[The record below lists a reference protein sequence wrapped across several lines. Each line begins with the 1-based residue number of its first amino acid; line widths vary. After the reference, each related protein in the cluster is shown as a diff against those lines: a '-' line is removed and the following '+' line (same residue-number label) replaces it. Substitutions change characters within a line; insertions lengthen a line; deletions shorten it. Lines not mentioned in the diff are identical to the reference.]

1 MYSYGKHGSKTTYK
15 DILTEEQLKSIDPIE
30 LINILKDIPSYKQ
43 KVLYYGPLSTEGITE
58 KLNSE
63 YNIPEGGFKE
73 TPQKV
78 MFEELPTNDNTVYV
92 VNYPDMVQAEIIMLS
107 KKGNYDKDKIPYIS
121 LYNEYFGGG
130 MAGIVFQELRE
141 SKALAYST
149 FSSFTS
155 PQKKDKAHYNI
166 AYIGT
171 QADKFP
177 EAISSLFQLLN
188 DMPASEITYSSAKD
202 NLIQKF
208 NTERI
213 TKAGILS
220 SYLSAQKLG
229 LDHDI
234 RKDIYEKAQTLTLED
249 IQKFQIDN
257 VKDSKYTILVLGDK
271 NKLDAETLQ
280 KYGTVKYLTLEE
292 IFGY

>member
-1 MYSYGKHGSKTTYK
+1 M
-15 DILTEEQLKSIDPIE
+15 E
-30 LINILKDIPSYKQ
+30 LINILKDIPSYRQ
-43 KVLYYGPLSTEGITE
+43 KVLYYGPITQESITE
-58 KLNSE
+58 KLNAE
-63 YNIPEGGFKE
+63 YNLPDGGFKE

-78 MFEELPTNDNTVYV
+78 TYEELPTTDNTVYV

-107 KKGNYDKDKIPYIS
+107 KKGNYDKDKIPYIA

-149 FSSFTS
+149 FSSYTS
-155 PQKKDKAHYNI
+155 PQKLDKAHYNI

-171 QADKFP
+171 QADKLP
-177 EAISSLFQLLN
+177 EAMAGLFLLLN
-188 DMPASEITYSSAKD
+188 DMPASELTYNSAKD
-202 NLIQKF
+202 NLIQKL

-213 TKAGILS
+213 TKAGVLT

-234 RKDIYEKAQTLTLED
+234 RKDIYEKAKTLSLED
-249 IQKFQIDN
+249 IQKFQAEN

-271 NKLDAETLQ
+271 NKLDIETLQ
-280 KYGTVKYLTLEE
+280 KYGNLKYLTLEE